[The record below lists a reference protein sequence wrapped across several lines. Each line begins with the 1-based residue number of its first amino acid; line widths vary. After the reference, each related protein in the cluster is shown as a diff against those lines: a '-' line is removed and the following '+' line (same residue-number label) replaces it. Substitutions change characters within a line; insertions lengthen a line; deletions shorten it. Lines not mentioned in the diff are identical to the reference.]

1 MEANTA
7 YVYKAADRYYCAET
21 KVATFKT
28 SDPTAE
34 SFKFA
39 HVSDSQ
45 VSGTDSENTGVGSG
59 EAFGKTLSAIVEN
72 NNDFIIHGGDVVE
85 WSKYESYWKYMLDSN
100 FEYLSQIP
108 VNAISGNHE
117 AVYRSGS
124 YEIYKHFNNSI
135 PEQDTKLGYYYS
147 FEYGNV
153 KFIMLDTNSRNSD
166 NTLKEDQY
174 NWLISELENNDC
186 LWTIVTMHNPM
197 YSLGKYGMNPSNN
210 AIALALRNQLQGVFA
225 EYGVDIVLQGHD
237 HLVSKTKPIDSDGN
251 PTSATGIIEGG
262 IGYSLDP
269 DGVIYLMNGPAGNQ
283 IREPYN
289 PNANVSELQ
298 TYYDY
303 GVASMASS
311 WAEFELNGN
320 AMTVTVRYID
330 DLGEVKNYYT
340 WGILKN

>member
-7 YVYKAADRYYCAET
+7 YVYKAVDKYYCAET

-45 VSGTDSENTGVGSG
+45 VSGTDSGNTGVGTG
-59 EAFGKTLSAIVEN
+59 EAFGNTLSAIVDN

-85 WSKYESYWKYMLDSN
+85 WSKYESYWKYMLNSN

-135 PEQDTKLGYYYS
+135 PEQNTKLEYYYS

-153 KFIMLDTNSRNSD
+153 KFIMLDTNSRNAD
-166 NTLKEDQY
+166 NTLKDDQY
-174 NWLISELENNDC
+174 NWLINELESNDC
-186 LWTIVTMHNPM
+186 LWTIVAMHNPM

-210 AIALALRNQLQGVFA
+210 AIALALREQLQGVFA

-237 HLVSKTKPIDSDGN
+237 HLISRTNPIDSNGN
-251 PTSATGIIEGG
+251 PVEETWITEDGIQ
-262 IGYSLDP
+262 YTVDP
-269 DGVIYLMNGPAGNQ
+269 NGVVYMMNGPAGSQ
-283 IREPYN
+283 TRTLYEPD
-289 PNANVSELQ
+289 ANSSVLEN
-298 TYYDY
+298 YYYY
-303 GVASMASS
+303 GEDSYASS
-311 WAEFELNGN
+311 WAEFEVSGN
-320 AMTVTVRYID
+320 TITVTVKHVD
-330 DLGEVKNYYT
+330 ADGEVKDYYT
-340 WGILKN
+340 WGMIKS